1 MARDVQ
7 GGSYLFQSSHGIFS
21 KSTCW
26 LCDIEYCSYKTIFK
40 CTFNFLFVCLFFIC
54 NHYCCFIL
62 NDCISGG
69 EGNKISIKIQ
79 FGRIKPVQMTNIKG
93 QQCFLTNIFSMKLSL
108 NVSYDGEINKCSLS
122 KPSFCLSCSCRISCN
137 LRRCS

>member
-7 GGSYLFQSSHGIFS
+7 GGKYLFQGSHGIFS
-21 KSTCW
+21 KPTCW
-26 LCDIEYCSYKTIFK
+26 LCDIEYCSYKIVFK
-40 CTFNFLFVCLFFIC
+40 CTLNFLGFFIIIC
-54 NHYCCFIL
+54 NHYCCFML

-79 FGRIKPVQMTNIKG
+79 FGRIKPFQITNIKG
-93 QQCFLTNIFSMKLSL
+93 QQCFLTIIFPMKLSS
-108 NVSYDGEINKCSLS
+108 NASCDGEINKCSAS
-122 KPSFCLSCSCRISCN
+122 KPSFCLFCSCCISCN